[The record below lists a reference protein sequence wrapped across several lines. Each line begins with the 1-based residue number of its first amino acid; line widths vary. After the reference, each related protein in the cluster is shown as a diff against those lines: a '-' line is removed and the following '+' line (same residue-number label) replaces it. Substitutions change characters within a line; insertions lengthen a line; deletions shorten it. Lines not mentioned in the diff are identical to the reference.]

1 MPSIFGYWTLRGLGQ
16 ASRFILE
23 YTGEEYQD
31 VRFDAVSSTRVPG
44 CGVGTAGPARRL
56 VLPG

>member
-16 ASRFILE
+16 ASRFVLE

-31 VRFDAVSSTRVPG
+31 VRFDAVSIHTCIADSIATSVMPI
-44 CGVGTAGPARRL
+44 
-56 VLPG
+56 